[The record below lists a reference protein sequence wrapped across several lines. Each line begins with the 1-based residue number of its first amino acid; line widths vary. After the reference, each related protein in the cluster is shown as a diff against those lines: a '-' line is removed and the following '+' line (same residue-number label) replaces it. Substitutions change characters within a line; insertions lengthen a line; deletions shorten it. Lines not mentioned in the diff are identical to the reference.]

1 MRNERES
8 LRHIPAKMQ
17 TLNWNDL
24 RYLLAIRRDATL
36 SAAARRLRVDDTT
49 VARRLAALQTRLR
62 VRLIQR
68 LADGTLRLTAAGE
81 RAVLHAER
89 VEREV
94 GALGAALS
102 GADDAVAGSVRVTS
116 VPIIV
121 SRMLIPAVPA
131 LSRRHP
137 GLHLELVADPRDL
150 SLTRREAD
158 MALRLARP
166 RTGGTRITARRIGTL
181 RYAVYAAASCP
192 PREAAVLPWI
202 TYDEA
207 MGHLPQARWIEAR
220 GEAVAMLRL
229 NDAEALIE
237 AVIAGL
243 GRSLLPCAI
252 ADRDTRLRR
261 LGTKHRPAA
270 VARELWLLTHAELRA
285 LPRIEAVAAWLEEF
299 APR

>member
-1 MRNERES
+1 M
-8 LRHIPAKMQ
+8 PAKMQ

-24 RYLLAIRRDATL
+24 RYLLAIRRGATL
-36 SAAARRLRVDDTT
+36 SAAARQLRVDDTT
-49 VARRLAALQTRLR
+49 VARRLAALQERLR

-68 LADGTLRLTAAGE
+68 LADGRLRLTPAGE

-94 GALGAALS
+94 GALAAALS
-102 GADDAVAGSVRVTS
+102 GADDAAAGSVRVTS

-121 SRMLIPAVPA
+121 NRMLVPAVPA
-131 LSRRHP
+131 LVARHP

-166 RTGGTRITARRIGTL
+166 RTGGTRITARRIGTV
-181 RYAVYAAASCP
+181 RYAVYVSASCP

-202 TYDEA
+202 TYEEA
-207 MGHLPQARWIEAR
+207 MGHLPQARWIEATAAAR
-220 GEAVAMLRL
+220 GEAVATLRL
-229 NDAEALIE
+229 NDAEGLIE

-261 LGTKHRPAA
+261 LGTKHRPGP

-285 LPRIEAVAAWLEEF
+285 LPRIEAVAGWLETI